1 MSTERLAVDGGSV
14 TPETPAIVRAAEA
27 LRDGA
32 LVAFPTETVYGLGAR
47 ADRGEAVRRIFTAK
61 GRPPT
66 NPLIVHVA
74 DTAAAEALAGPFGA
88 AAKQL
93 ATRFWPGPLTLV
105 LPRPAQGIADE
116 VTAGGD
122 TIALRVPAH
131 PVALALLRAA
141 ALPVAAPS
149 ANPSTALSPTTA
161 EHVMK
166 GLAGRIAVCLDGGP
180 TGFGLESTIV
190 DVTRSPC
197 VLLRHGAVPA
207 EAIAA
212 LVPLVDGAGRVVE
225 PTRLARAPGGHARHY
240 APRARLTLAPEE
252 QLAELVRDLAAT
264 GLAVGALLRGGEP
277 PAAASHALRLPAD
290 AVGFARGLYAALHRL
305 DDLGCDAIV
314 VAAPPDEPAWAAV
327 RDRLRRASA

>member
-1 MSTERLAVDGGSV
+1 MATERLAVDGRSV
-14 TPETPAIVRAAEA
+14 TPETPAIVRAAQA
-27 LRDGA
+27 LREGA

-74 DTAAAEALAGPFGA
+74 DEAAAEALAGPFDAVARTLA
-88 AAKQL
+88 AH
-93 ATRFWPGPLTLV
+93 FWPGPLTLIV
-105 LPRPAQGIADE
+105 PRPSRGIADE

-141 ALPVAAPS
+141 ALPIAAPS
-149 ANPSTALSPTTA
+149 ANLSTALSPTRA

-212 LVPLVDGAGRVVE
+212 LVPLVDGAGRVVAPE
-225 PTRLARAPGGHARHY
+225 QQARAPGGHARHY
-240 APRARLTLAPEE
+240 APRARLTMAKED

-264 GLAVGALLRGGEP
+264 GLAVGTLLRGGEP
-277 PAAASHALRLPAD
+277 PAGASHALFLPAD
-290 AVGFARGLYAALHRL
+290 AVGFARELYAALHRL

-314 VAAPPDEPAWAAV
+314 VAAPPEEPAWAAV